1 MRSRYLSIFLLG
13 VSGFYLS
20 SAWAASST
28 LQSLTD
34 NELSAATGQALMSL
48 SYIAPTDATNLE
60 TKRAGG
66 DKTIGFYKLGME
78 AEIELNANIKK
89 FQLGCGGVNGAND
102 CDIDIDNLSLSGL
115 KLDANGKPVA
125 MTREERASSSAKLTN
140 PFLEFAIKNPNSAS
154 TRQVVGFRLS
164 AEKAVGLLT
173 AGTEN
178 SSTPNGINTISGY
191 MKVQSDNAGVIKGYA
206 TTGSTRDNL
215 YGTMYSQDDLVIT
228 GTLKSILAAKAGFK
242 TVGGGFNIPQ
252 INNNYFEVPAILV
265 NENRAKSKVLSAP
278 VKVPN
283 IYLGS
288 GANYPINGTVQ
299 YNPGG
304 PNDPS
309 YPEPTG
315 IYTQGGLTQAEV
327 TSCNITACLIAGVGK
342 RFNQVMMN
350 GTISNISANLNLTQ
364 SLGLIHNLP
373 INSPFSLS
381 LQQNALQWTGAK
393 SDDVA
398 QKGWWMSFS
407 DPVNIGYVVPKDP
420 IDISPLFPQIA
431 AAVSDWLRDGGGH
444 EAYTDDIG
452 GLLGFGVLDVD
463 IGTVNLAGKP
473 LNLNLGNLQLTNQ
486 NFQPNC
492 FGNLKF
498 C

>member
-1 MRSRYLSIFLLG
+1 M
-13 VSGFYLS
+13 
-20 SAWAASST
+20 
-28 LQSLTD
+28 
-34 NELSAATGQALMSL
+34 
-48 SYIAPTDATNLE
+48 
-60 TKRAGG
+60 
-66 DKTIGFYKLGME
+66 
-78 AEIELNANIKK
+78 
-89 FQLGCGGVNGAND
+89 
-102 CDIDIDNLSLSGL
+102 
-115 KLDANGKPVA
+115 
-125 MTREERASSSAKLTN
+125 
-140 PFLEFAIKNPNSAS
+140 
-154 TRQVVGFRLS
+154 
-164 AEKAVGLLT
+164 
-173 AGTEN
+173 
-178 SSTPNGINTISGY
+178 
-191 MKVQSDNAGVIKGYA
+191 
-206 TTGSTRDNL
+206 
-215 YGTMYSQDDLVIT
+215 
-228 GTLKSILAAKAGFK
+228 
-242 TVGGGFNIPQ
+242 
-252 INNNYFEVPAILV
+252 
-265 NENRAKSKVLSAP
+265 SAP

-288 GANYPINGTVQ
+288 GANYPINGSVQ
-299 YNPGG
+299 YNPNG
-304 PNDPS
+304 PHDPS
-309 YPEPTG
+309 YQEPSG

-393 SDDVA
+393 SDDIA

-444 EAYTDDIG
+444 EAYTGDIG
-452 GLLGFGVLDVD
+452 GLLGLGVLDVD
-463 IGTVNLAGKP
+463 IGTVDLAGKS